1 MNRTYKVIWSK
12 ARRCYVVV
20 SELAK
25 SQHKSSSK
33 SEHISLDVH
42 RGYLGKAALAAV
54 VASLL
59 TFSGL
64 VYSPVMAADNTVGSG
79 DGVAIGKGSSAPKAE
94 NVAIGKGA
102 SISYSGGVGQPSTG
116 DIVIGGGAHINNY
129 IDQGGGIAIG
139 ANSFVENMTGGLE
152 RSFDFK
158 QAGYK
163 SFWGVPYGLPKD
175 PTKMVTGVA
184 VGQNT
189 YARSGSIMLGT
200 HNYKGNLGDVT
211 VDSVNTK
218 AQNMSLFSTTLGA
231 NSYSNGLFS
240 SVTGAYSIASSNYDG
255 GENATKNFGAT
266 ITGSLN
272 SIESATSSNEYSG
285 VANSIVGVAN
295 RTSNSNGSLIFGA
308 GNEIQNSITDISAP
322 TSGGDSAKALQDSL
336 MKKVQRGNS
345 GGATLVIGGGNVADY
360 TQKTQI
366 LGVNNTVTGTEK
378 KYFRL

>member
-33 SEHISLDVH
+33 SEHISSNVH
-42 RGYLGKAALAAV
+42 RGYLGKAAAAAV

-59 TFSGL
+59 TLGGFT
-64 VYSPVMAADNTVGSG
+64 YSSVLAADTAAGNGN
-79 DGVAIGKGSSAPKAE
+79 GVAIGTGSNAPKAE

-152 RSFDFK
+152 RSFDFN
-158 QAGYK
+158 QAGYD
-163 SFWGVPYGLPKD
+163 SFFGIPYGYPHD
-175 PTKMVTGVA
+175 PSKMVTGVA
-184 VGQNT
+184 IGQNT

-200 HNYKGNLGDVT
+200 HNYKGVLGDVT
-211 VDSVNTK
+211 VDSANTK

-240 SVTGAYSIASSNYDG
+240 SVTGAYSIASSNYNG

-272 SIESATSSNEYSG
+272 SIESDTSSSEYSG

-295 RTSNSNGSLIFGA
+295 RASNSNGSLIFGA
-308 GNEIQNSITDISAP
+308 GGSV
-322 TSGGDSAKALQDSL
+322 K
-336 MKKVQRGNS
+336 
-345 GGATLVIGGGNVADY
+345 
-360 TQKTQI
+360 
-366 LGVNNTVTGTEK
+366 
-378 KYFRL
+378 